1 MFRLIAVAA
10 LLGALVLVGLYH
22 VTRGRSARSVEGAL
36 SLWDRL
42 AYAVCLG
49 SVALAGVTAF
59 YAGVCQ
65 NQELSGWLLMLH
77 MCGAAGFLGGMFLIA
92 FLWSEACRFQKQ
104 DCCCASVRDEA
115 AKCESKPSR
124 FSCGQ
129 KFWFW
134 AIRVLGLTTAIM
146 PLVSMLPLFDSTG
159 LKTLSSLH
167 HYCSVALVVA
177 VIAHGYLMLTVKRTS
192 RV

>member
-1 MFRLIAVAA
+1 MFRLFAVAA

-22 VTRGRSARSVEGAL
+22 VTRGRSARPVEGAL

-42 AYAVCLG
+42 AYLICLG
-49 SVALAGVTAF
+49 SVALAGLTAF
-59 YAGVCQ
+59 YAGVFL

-77 MCGAAGFLGGMFLIA
+77 MGGAAGFIGGMFLLA
-92 FLWSEACRFQKQ
+92 FLWAEACRFQKQ

-134 AIRVLGLTTAIM
+134 TILVFGLFTATM
-146 PLVSMLPLFDSTG
+146 MLLSMLPIFGTEGQKYLST
-159 LKTLSSLH
+159 LH
-167 HYCSVALVVA
+167 HYSSVALVVA